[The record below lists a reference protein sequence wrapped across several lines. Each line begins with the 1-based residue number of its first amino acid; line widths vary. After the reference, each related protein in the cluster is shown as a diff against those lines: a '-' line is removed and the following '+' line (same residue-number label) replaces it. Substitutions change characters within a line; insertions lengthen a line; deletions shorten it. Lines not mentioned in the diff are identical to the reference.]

1 MDVKAILFK
10 YVEKIVLGI
19 AICYLIYTIIYAV
32 IVPGIETHKI
42 NTRLLSQSDTIDSK
56 LRISKPPLIEKERKE
71 AELMDLR
78 FTTPPT
84 AKPLQQAYILS
95 KFTRD
100 EVVSG
105 ITTRD
110 LLNKSELKS
119 HGRLEVSV
127 PGDTEFVYK
136 GGTAELALIQVRK
149 LYNDVWWAESFTVE
163 KGQRIGQ
170 KKTIKKVPID
180 FDTRCKLLEIVP
192 FAQKPMTFNK
202 TSIVRND
209 KTGEFLGTKLE
220 PEIHAITTPKI
231 VFENKKGEAYNLWV
245 GELVNLGTETVPVRS
260 STKTS
265 STQ

>member
-1 MDVKAILFK
+1 MDIKSVLLK

-19 AICYLIYTIIYAV
+19 AVCYLVYTTIYSV
-32 IVPGIETHKI
+32 IVPAIETHKI
-42 NTRLLSQSDTIDSK
+42 NARLLSQSNTIESK
-56 LRISKPPLIEKERKE
+56 LKTSKPPPIEMERKE
-71 AELMDLR
+71 AELMNLR

-110 LLNKSELKS
+110 LLNKSELQS
-119 HGRLEVSV
+119 LGRLEAAI
-127 PGDTEFVYK
+127 PGDTEFIYK

-149 LYNDVWWAESFTVE
+149 LHNEVWLTECFTVE

-170 KKTIKKVPID
+170 KKTVKKIPID

-192 FAQKPMTFNK
+192 FAQKPMTINK
-202 TSIVRND
+202 STVVRND
-209 KTGEFLGTKLE
+209 KGDFLSVKLE
-220 PEIHAITTPKI
+220 PETHAITTPKI

-245 GELVNLGTETVPVRS
+245 GELVNLGTETVPIRS

-265 STQ
+265 STK

>member
-1 MDVKAILFK
+1 MDIKAVLFK

-42 NTRLLSQSDTIDSK
+42 NARLLSQSDTIDSK
-56 LRISKPPLIEKERKE
+56 LRISKPPAVEMERKE
-71 AELMDLR
+71 AALMDLR

-95 KFTRD
+95 KFTRN

-110 LLNKSELKS
+110 LLNKSELQS
-119 HGRLEVSV
+119 LGRLEAAI

-192 FAQKPMTFNK
+192 FAQKPMTINK
-202 TSIVRND
+202 STVVRND
-209 KTGEFLGTKLE
+209 KGDFLGTKLE

-265 STQ
+265 STK